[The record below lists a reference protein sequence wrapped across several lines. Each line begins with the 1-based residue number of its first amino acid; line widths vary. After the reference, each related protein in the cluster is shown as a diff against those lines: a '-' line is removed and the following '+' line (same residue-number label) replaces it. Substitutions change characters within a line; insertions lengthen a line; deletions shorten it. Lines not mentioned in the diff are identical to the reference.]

1 MTVMMIAAPFASMA
15 CGFFLGWFDYGL
27 AARRCEAP
35 RGAKPA
41 TGQRDG
47 LANDVTNS
55 D

>member
-1 MTVMMIAAPFASMA
+1 MTAMMFAVPFASMA
-15 CGFFLGWFDYGL
+15 CGFCLGWFGYGL

-47 LANDVTNS
+47 LAGDVTNPN
-55 D
+55 

>member
-1 MTVMMIAAPFASMA
+1 MTVILVAVPFASMA
-15 CGFFLGWFDYGL
+15 CGFFLGWFGYGL
-27 AARRCEAP
+27 VARRCEAP

-47 LANDVTNS
+47 HADDVTNL

>member
-1 MTVMMIAAPFASMA
+1 MSVILVAGFASMA
-15 CGFFLGWFDYGL
+15 CGFFLGWFGYGL

-47 LANDVTNS
+47 LAGDVTNL